1 MQHAVLASAF
11 PDVVQLR
18 LHSGMAAVMV
28 VNVDVR
34 PVVLNETA
42 AREPT
47 SNSDVTG
54 DDETVKRG
62 GETGPVSMDHV
73 QRLQQPSA
81 AS

>member
-1 MQHAVLASAF
+1 
-11 PDVVQLR
+11 
-18 LHSGMAAVMV
+18 
-28 VNVDVR
+28 
-34 PVVLNETA
+34 VVLNETA

-73 QRLQQPSA
+73 QRLQQLSA